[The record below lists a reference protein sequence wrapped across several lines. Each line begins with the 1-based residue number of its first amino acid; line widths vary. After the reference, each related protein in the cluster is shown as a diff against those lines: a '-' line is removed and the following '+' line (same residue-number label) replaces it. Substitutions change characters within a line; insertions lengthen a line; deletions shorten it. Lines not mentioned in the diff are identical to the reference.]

1 MVVYHR
7 FVNFLLIQLFL
18 LLILMPTT
26 VLADYSPK
34 NTFVGMKYTI
44 YLYNTEEA
52 STTIS
57 FRENMSL
64 LIDAYDGF
72 GLYLPINNIFIA
84 LYWVPNYHDN
94 DDLFMIVNGVVVSE
108 FIVGWGV
115 TLPNYRFKSI
125 FLFFG
130 YEE

>member
-1 MVVYHR
+1 
-7 FVNFLLIQLFL
+7 L
-18 LLILMPTT
+18 LLILIPTT
-26 VLADYSPK
+26 VLADYSPE

-64 LIDAYDGF
+64 LIDVYDGF
-72 GLYLPINNIFIA
+72 GLYLPIDNLFIG
-84 LYWVPNYHDN
+84 LYWAPKYQDEY
-94 DDLFMIVNGVVVSE
+94 DLFLILNGMIVSE
-108 FIVGWGV
+108 FIVGWGL
-115 TLPNYRFKSI
+115 TFPHYRFKSI

-130 YEE
+130 YGE